1 MRTTAELEERLAR
14 PSAGLIDDLGRLD
27 GDIMIL
33 GAGGKLGP
41 SLVRLALNAVQG
53 NRRVIAVSRCAGRGL
68 SAPAGAVRMRKPVGP
83 HRLVAQRV

>member
-33 GAGGKLGP
+33 GAAWASWARASCGW
-41 SLVRLALNAVQG
+41 R
-53 NRRVIAVSRCAGRGL
+53 
-68 SAPAGAVRMRKPVGP
+68 
-83 HRLVAQRV
+83 